1 MECNGKGHMKMKT
14 RKTLASILILAI
26 VATLAPAAA
35 NAAELA
41 ISEQH
46 IAGGNNY
53 SAALCEDG
61 TIYLW
66 GEKSALYLAGEDKD
80 ARSYKHTNT
89 KEGRKFVSIAAGLS
103 GYTVGLDSAG
113 TVYVWGSFGE
123 RKPIENAVAIAAG
136 KADIMALK
144 SDGTVWQWNESKG
157 PEQVLGL
164 NNIAA
169 ISSGYGYSLA
179 LSNSG
184 EVYTWGDNFYGQLGT
199 GDTTSQD
206 KPAKVSGLSDIVDIA
221 AGYSHSLA
229 VSRSGKVY
237 GWGDNSYKA
246 VGGEDT
252 NNILTPVEVSGLSN
266 AVKVATGMSSSMALT
281 QDGEVYTWG
290 YGEYGQIGN
299 GTTVIVQPIPTKVDG
314 LPKVTEIA
322 AGAHH
327 NMALT
332 ENGDLYTWGRDR
344 DGQLGFRSA
353 QKNRNTPKPVFNLK
367 SPAKETTDA
376 MQGGIV
382 YEATQT
388 VSVDGKAVELP
399 CYAIKDRNGNPTNYV
414 KLRDMA
420 AVLNETKAQFD
431 VGWDGNVRIK
441 RQKAYTPNGSEM
453 STPFTGTQI
462 YFPARSAYISL
473 LEDDPDFDR
482 LRPYAHVDSSGVPYV
497 SSIIS
502 GIVLT
507 DDEGGAYTY
516 YKLRDLGYCLNFN
529 VDWDSKAG
537 AIRIET
543 GEPYSAKN

>member
-1 MECNGKGHMKMKT
+1 MKT
-14 RKTLASILILAI
+14 RKALASILILAI
-26 VATLAPAAA
+26 VTTLVPTVA

-41 ISEQH
+41 VAEQH
-46 IAGGNNY
+46 IAGGSNY
-53 SAALCEDG
+53 SAVLCEDG

-66 GEKSALYLAGEDKD
+66 GERSSLYLAEEDKD
-80 ARSYKHTNT
+80 ARSYKHTAT
-89 KEGRKFVSIAAGLS
+89 KEGLKFVSIATGMPD
-103 GYTVGLDSAG
+103 YTVGLDSAG
-113 TVYVWGSFGE
+113 TVYVWSPFGQS
-123 RKPIENAVAIAAG
+123 KPIENAVAIAGG
-136 KADIMALK
+136 KANIMALK
-144 SDGTVWQWNESKG
+144 SDGTVWQWNESRG
-157 PEQVLGL
+157 LEQVLGL
-164 NNIAA
+164 SNIAA
-169 ISSGYGYSLA
+169 ISSGDGYSLA
-179 LSNSG
+179 LTNSG
-184 EVYTWGDNFYGQLGT
+184 EVYAWGDNFYGQLGT
-199 GDTTSQD
+199 GDTILRDT
-206 KPAKVSGLSDIVDIA
+206 PVKVPGLSDIVDIA

-237 GWGDNSYKA
+237 GWGDNSCKA
-246 VGGEDT
+246 VGAEET
-252 NNILTPVEVSGLSN
+252 NNILTPVEVSELSN

-299 GTTVIVQPIPTKVDG
+299 GTTVIKQPAPTKVDG

-327 NMALT
+327 DMALT
-332 ENGDLYTWGRDR
+332 ENGELYTWGRDR
-344 DGQLGFRSA
+344 SGQLGFHSA
-353 QKNRNTPKPVFNLK
+353 QKNRNTPKSVFNLK
-367 SPAKETTDA
+367 SPAKEATDA

-388 VSVDGKAVELP
+388 VNVDGKAVELP

-420 AVLNETKAQFD
+420 AVLNGTKAQFD

-453 STPFTGTQI
+453 STPFTGNQI
-462 YFPARSAYISL
+462 YFPARSAYVSL

-482 LRPYAHVDSSGVPYV
+482 IRHNADVDSNGIPYV
-497 SSIIS
+497 SSWIS

-516 YKLRDLGYCLNFN
+516 YKLRDLSYFLNFN
-529 VDWDSKAG
+529 VKWDPKAG
-537 AIRIET
+537 VIRIET
-543 GEPYSAKN
+543 GEPYDAKN